1 MFEERTA
8 VLFDIDGT
16 LVDTGGAGAVSWRLA
31 FDELYGIPADI
42 GQFTDAGMTD
52 PEVGRMTFEAVLA
65 RKPERKE
72 FARLLERRL
81 HYLHQT
87 VAESPGYRI
96 LPGAEQLLLRLIE
109 DGHLLGLV
117 TGNLE
122 AAAHIKLHRAHLNR
136 FFSFGGYGSDASDRG
151 ELTRIAL
158 SRAAFVFGETVTAD
172 QAIAVGDTPL
182 DIAGAHAAG
191 IACVGVGSHHYTV
204 DQLREAGADYTL
216 DSLEQGFPS

>member
-1 MFEERTA
+1 MFEDRIA

-16 LVDTGGAGAVSWRLA
+16 LIDTGGAGAASWRLA
-31 FDELYGIPADI
+31 FEELYGIQADI
-42 GQFTDAGMTD
+42 GKFTDAGMTD
-52 PEVGRMTFEAVLA
+52 PDVGRMTFEAVLD

-81 HYLHQT
+81 HYLQQT

-96 LPGAEQLLLRLIE
+96 LPGAERLLLRLIE

-158 SRAAFVFGETVTAD
+158 RRAAFVFGEEVAAEH
-172 QAIAVGDTPL
+172 AIAVGDTPL
-182 DIAGAHAAG
+182 DVAGAHAAG
-191 IACVGVGSHHYTV
+191 IACVGVGSHNYTV
-204 DQLREAGADYTL
+204 DQLREAGADYAIA
-216 DSLEQGFPS
+216 SLEQGLPP